1 MYRLSIRTPK
11 KLEGDWNRT
20 EEFDFRTD
28 NYRRLYM
35 YIYICIGIHIIIY
48 VYIYIHI
55 THNTYIHPNRSD
67 FRKNR
72 HDLTPQGGDRRR

>member
-35 YIYICIGIHIIIY
+35 YINIYIYVYICIGIHIIIY
-48 VYIYIHI
+48 VYMYY
-55 THNTYIHPNRSD
+55 T
-67 FRKNR
+67 
-72 HDLTPQGGDRRR
+72 

>member
-48 VYIYIHI
+48 IYILHIIHIYIYIPTGQI
-55 THNTYIHPNRSD
+55 SGRTDMI
-67 FRKNR
+67 
-72 HDLTPQGGDRRR
+72 